1 MLLEQKT
8 TDFLEQLSSSAPIPG
23 GGGASAAVG
32 AFASALGLMVTNLT
46 VGKKKYADVEEE
58 ILEIREKLEQ
68 KKQDL
73 VRMVDED
80 AEAFEPLA
88 KAYRMPKETEEEQA
102 EKEKVMEAALKNAAE
117 APLCIMKTIVDTME
131 MIRVLGEKGSRL
143 AVSDAGVA
151 ILFAQAALEGASLNI
166 FINTKMMKDQEEAE
180 RLNYLA
186 DQLIAT
192 GKELKDKGYSE
203 TLFHRKRYLPELA
216 SSNHMMRAFGERVAR
231 NMPIQGTAADIIK
244 IAMVKVDDR
253 LAKENM
259 KSRLILQVH
268 DELLIETCKEEIPQV
283 SAILEEEMK
292 GAAKL
297 SVELEVDMHQ
307 GNNWYEAK

>member
-143 AVSDAGVA
+143 AVSDAVVA

-192 GKELKDKGYSE
+192 GKELKETTYDAVLKGI
-203 TLFHRKRYLPELA
+203 RP
-216 SSNHMMRAFGERVAR
+216 
-231 NMPIQGTAADIIK
+231 
-244 IAMVKVDDR
+244 
-253 LAKENM
+253 
-259 KSRLILQVH
+259 
-268 DELLIETCKEEIPQV
+268 
-283 SAILEEEMK
+283 
-292 GAAKL
+292 
-297 SVELEVDMHQ
+297 
-307 GNNWYEAK
+307 